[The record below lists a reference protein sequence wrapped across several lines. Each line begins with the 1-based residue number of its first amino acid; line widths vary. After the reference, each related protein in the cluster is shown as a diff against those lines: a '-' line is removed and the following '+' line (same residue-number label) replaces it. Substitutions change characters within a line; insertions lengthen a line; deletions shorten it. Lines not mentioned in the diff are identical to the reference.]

1 MIKTK
6 MLHTCI
12 RVVDLEKSL
21 NFYKDALGLIETN
34 RKDFPEDEFTLVFLG
49 DGEGSYEIELTYNY
63 DTKEP
68 YEIGNGFSHIAVEV
82 DDLEGT
88 REEHKK
94 MGYKVTDLMGLSGE
108 KPRFYFVTD
117 PDGYDVEV
125 IRAGS

>member
-1 MIKTK
+1 MKTK

-12 RVVDLEKSL
+12 RVLDLEKSL
-21 NFYKDALGLIETN
+21 KFYKDALGLVETS
-34 RKDFPEDEFTLVFLG
+34 RKDFPEDKFTLVFLG
-49 DGEGSYEIELTYNY
+49 DEKGSYELELTYNY
-63 DTKEP
+63 DTKKP
-68 YEIGNGFSHIAVEV
+68 YEIGDGFSHIAVEV
-82 DDLEGT
+82 EDLEAA

-125 IRAGS
+125 IRAES